1 MKESI
6 MKLLTSEHIS
16 NYKISKE
23 TGIAQTTLSDYA
35 TGKSKIGN
43 MKLDHALKLYDYY
56 KKYKDVVEMLEL
68 KNWEM
73 MFDRPFAIWTLHN
86 RWYCIS
92 EVVINKN
99 TYEDDTTV
107 YTVETADITELAKV
121 NAGYTT
127 ILNKLETYYND
138 NSSRDYTEVARFN
151 SYDEAIAFVDKEYPT
166 IDIEEELDKYFEDE
180 EDEQ

>member
-1 MKESI
+1 MTDIKEKI
-6 MKLLTSEHIS
+6 RKLLESEEIS
-16 NYKISKE
+16 NYAIYKE
-23 TGIAQTTLSDYA
+23 TGIAQSTLSDIKK
-35 TGKSKIGN
+35 GKTKIGN
-43 MKLDHALKLYDYY
+43 MKLDHALNLYEYY

-68 KNWEM
+68 KDWEM
-73 MFDRPFAIWTLHN
+73 MFDRPFALWTLHN

-99 TYEDDTTV
+99 VYEDDTTV

-138 NSSRDYTEVARFN
+138 NSSRDYTEVARFETF
-151 SYDEAIAFVDKEYPT
+151 DEAMAFIDKEYPA
-166 IDIEEELDKYFEDE
+166 IDIEEELDKYFD
-180 EDEQ
+180 DEQ